1 MAGRI
6 KRSYVLA
13 ALIFGTA
20 SFVYLAASGD
30 PAKPADKP
38 KKKPAAKA
46 EQAAPG
52 TAHPTPAKEAPAN
65 DPAAP
70 VATIGDRTISM
81 QDLALNLAQ
90 KMMNQWEFEQ
100 KKQALDEMINE
111 QLIDKEAAAKGISK
125 EKLLETEVTSKV
137 TDPQAGEVDAWYEQ
151 NKARVG
157 AQTKEQMA
165 PQISAFLKNQKAQE
179 VQKTFTAGLR
189 QKYGVKV
196 LMKPTRYEVSVDDDA
211 AKGPAKA
218 PVTIVEFSD
227 YQCPFC
233 SRAESTVADV
243 LKKYGDK
250 IRLIYRDY
258 PLSMHP
264 NAQVAAEASE
274 CAKDQ
279 GKFWEMHNAMFANQQ
294 KLASADLVETAGTLG
309 LDKDKFKACLDSGK
323 KRDEV
328 QKDFADGMKVGVTG
342 TPTFFINGLR
352 LVGARDVNSFA
363 EIIDQEL
370 QEKKQ

>member
-1 MAGRI
+1 MAGRN
-6 KRSYVLA
+6 KRLYIIA

-30 PAKPADKP
+30 SAKPADTS

-46 EQAAPG
+46 EPAAPS
-52 TAHPTPAKEAPAN
+52 ANHPAAPKEPPSS
-65 DPAAP
+65 DPASP
-70 VATIGDRTISM
+70 VATIGDRTITM
-81 QDLALNLAQ
+81 QDLALSLAQ

-100 KKQALDEMINE
+100 KKQALDEMIND
-111 QLIDKEAAAKGISK
+111 QLIDKEAAAKGVSK
-125 EKLLETEVTSKV
+125 ESLIESEVTSKV
-137 TDPQAGEVDAWYEQ
+137 PDPQQGEVDAWYEQ

-165 PQISAFLKNQKAQE
+165 PQISAFLKNQKMQD
-179 VQKTFTAGLR
+179 VQKSFSANLR

-196 LMKPTRYEVSVDDDA
+196 LLKPTRYEVSVDDDA

-233 SRAESTVADV
+233 SRAETTVGDV

-250 IRLIYRDY
+250 VRLIYRDY
-258 PLSMHP
+258 PLGMHP
-264 NAQVAAEASE
+264 NAQAAAEASE

-342 TPTFFINGLR
+342 TPTFFINGLK
-352 LVGARDVNSFA
+352 LVGARDVSSFA

-370 QEKKQ
+370 QAKKP